1 MRSKLGRFH
10 RPMSRGAMGD
20 MLTMNSLGD
29 GSTLSLDFTTGVL
42 DSRLTFSRAGGGT
55 YVGADGYIYG
65 VDSATSASLAIGTG
79 SKSVTLTA
87 TAGVDRRF
95 QVGQT
100 VYFSSG
106 ANNMSGLVTAYNA
119 STQVITINA
128 TATTGSG
135 SFTSWFVGNAS
146 PRFDYSP
153 TNIGEPRGLLIEGS
167 SINLTTYSQNI
178 ENAVWTKDASV
189 GSTNPDVTTPSVTSP
204 ANGTTVNQIVFNR
217 IVGGFS
223 RVSRTSVGTSAAP
236 YTMSVWMRTVSGTA
250 NVGLRIGADPD
261 GFKCA
266 VSTTWQRFQ
275 YTYTL
280 SSTSSDAQIMLWENI
295 VGTDLTATVYV
306 WGCQVEAGVAASSYI
321 PTGASGV
328 TRNAD
333 HCTIPT
339 SSFIS
344 GNPYPQTLFV
354 DCIPNTP
361 NGAFL
366 DIVRIFDRTVGG
378 TFSYGTEIY
387 YYNASTMT
395 ISRKIAASTNTERSF
410 ASGLTYG
417 TRHKLALSIDA
428 SSFSG
433 SYDGVASLGVATAPT
448 ALATVA
454 THLGVGCSG
463 DSAPN
468 AVMFGTIRQIKFWP
482 SALSQSQI
490 NTLTTL

>member
-1 MRSKLGRFH
+1 MSFWAKSVSGNTALHFWHYNSATGNYTAVTVGTSWARYQVTVLARS
-10 RPMSRGAMGD
+10 
-20 MLTMNSLGD
+20 
-29 GSTLSLDFTTGVL
+29 
-42 DSRLTFSRAGGGT
+42 GGGFIEF
-55 YVGADGYIYG
+55 GIAN
-65 VDSATSASLAIGTG
+65 
-79 SKSVTLTA
+79 LTA
-87 TAGVDRRF
+87 TAATIDLWGM
-95 QVGQT
+95 QVE
-100 VYFSSG
+100 
-106 ANNMSGLVTAYNA
+106 L
-119 STQVITINA
+119 
-128 TATTGSG
+128 GSG
-135 SFTSWFVGNAS
+135 
-146 PRFDYSP
+146 
-153 TNIGEPRGLLIEGS
+153 
-167 SINLTTYSQNI
+167 
-178 ENAVWTKDASV
+178 
-189 GSTNPDVTTPSVTSP
+189 
-204 ANGTTVNQIVFNR
+204 
-217 IVGGFS
+217 
-223 RVSRTSVGTSAAP
+223 
-236 YTMSVWMRTVSGTA
+236 
-250 NVGLRIGADPD
+250 
-261 GFKCA
+261 
-266 VSTTWQRFQ
+266 
-275 YTYTL
+275 
-280 SSTSSDAQIMLWENI
+280 
-295 VGTDLTATVYV
+295 
-306 WGCQVEAGVAASSYI
+306 ASSYI

-328 TRNAD
+328 TRTAD

-344 GNPYPQTLFV
+344 GNPHPQTLFV

-361 NGAFL
+361 SGAFL

-410 ASGLTYG
+410 ANGLTYG

-454 THLGVGCSG
+454 THLGIGCSG